1 MKMKFPIIEY
11 KQNNFKLI
19 TTVLPFQTINNFSKV
34 LVYGIDDGG
43 YQREPDERH
52 YSKIKTYINKEQFI
66 FPTSIILGIDD
77 DQVIKLIKKEGNQ
90 EYIDFSK
97 IESEKIFRI
106 VDGQHRLKGIE
117 AALKDNPNLNNL
129 DLSVTIICTP
139 QNSRS
144 LEMEIF
150 GTINS
155 KSKRIKVDLI
165 ELARYD
171 YRVLE
176 NKIGTQEINEH
187 ISIEVAHLLNENR
200 NPDNKWFNAI
210 KFGIHDE
217 EKVGIIGVNAF
228 RESLKPI
235 VSLYLSSNNNYH
247 DLNGNDIIKFAKHS
261 ANEIEYYIQNA
272 WSIVYDKWP
281 KCFSDKSEELDFDM
295 EIRKYYYRSNY
306 YIQKTM
312 GAKAINYLLGNIVS
326 TSSKK
331 LDSTSID
338 IFRSKIKSCEV
349 LTSDWEVGK
358 TFSGYS
364 SESGFSKVSKMISG
378 ELKVPRN

>member
-1 MKMKFPIIEY
+1 MKFPIIEY
-11 KQNNFKLI
+11 NQNNFKLI
-19 TTVLPFQTINNFSKV
+19 NTVLPYHAINDLSKV

-52 YSKIKTYINKEQFI
+52 YSKIKTYISRDNFI

-77 DQVIKLIKKEGNQ
+77 DKVNKLINKVENQ
-90 EYIDFSK
+90 AYIDFSA
-97 IESEKIFRI
+97 IHGEKLFRI

-117 AALKDNPNLNNL
+117 AALKDNQNLKEL
-129 DLSVTIICTP
+129 KLSVTIICTP

-171 YRVLE
+171 YRILE
-176 NKIGTQEINEH
+176 NNIGVQEINEH
-187 ISIEVAHLLNENR
+187 ISIEVAYLLNVNK
-200 NPDNKWFNAI
+200 NADNKWFNAI

-235 VSLYLSSNNNYH
+235 VSLYLSSNTNYF
-247 DLNGNDIIKFAKHS
+247 DLKGNDIIKYAKHS
-261 ANEIEYYIQNA
+261 ANEIQSFILKA
-272 WSIVYDKWP
+272 WSAVYEKWP

-295 EIRKYYYRSNY
+295 EIKEYYYRNNY

-312 GAKAINYLLGNIVS
+312 GAKAINYLLGNIIS

-331 LDSTSID
+331 LDVTSIEAFKT
-338 IFRSKIKSCEV
+338 IIKSCEV
-349 LTSDWEVGK
+349 ITSDWEVGK

-364 SESGFSKVSKMISG
+364 SESGFQKVSKMIHC
-378 ELKVPRN
+378 ELKVPRI